1 MMEDIANDMNIVQL
15 ENYRQR
21 LFSLRTAMQLAFD
34 DEQSHQ
40 PFTLESSQ
48 RDGLSREVWSLNQS
62 CKIDPKITLKQ
73 SLIAIDGALTRI
85 DKDEF
90 GICAI
95 CARPIS
101 EARLH
106 FDPTATSCI
115 DCGEKTAY

>member
-1 MMEDIANDMNIVQL
+1 MMKDIANDMNIVQL

-40 PFTLESSQ
+40 PSTLEPSQ
-48 RDGLSREVWSLNQS
+48 RDGLSREVWSLNQQQ
-62 CKIDPKITLKQ
+62 IVDPELTLQ
-73 SLIAIDGALTRI
+73 QALTAIDGALIRI
-85 DKDEF
+85 DKDKF

-115 DCGEKTAY
+115 DCGEKTAD